1 MTRAKTWAL
10 VSNGLHAQILRDL
23 EQAAGPAPIVMES
36 QTDSPHLGDM
46 LSDRPGRS
54 FASDGSGRR
63 AALEPGS
70 DPILHDMQ
78 VFAREIV
85 QCLEDHHRNGA
96 LTRLAVFAAP
106 RMLGVLRDQMPEA
119 LGAATILER
128 DLNLI
133 NLPEAEL
140 RATVRRAI
148 GEVPAS

>member
-23 EQAAGPAPIVMES
+23 EKAAGAPPIVMES
-36 QTDSPHLGDM
+36 RADSPHLGDM
-46 LSDRPGRS
+46 LSDKAGRS

-70 DPILHDMQ
+70 DPVLHDMQ
-78 VFAREIV
+78 NFAREIV
-85 QCLEDHHRNGA
+85 DCLEAHHREGA

-106 RMLGVLRDQMPEA
+106 RMLGVLRQQMPEA
-119 LGAATILER
+119 LAAATILER
-128 DLNLI
+128 DVNLI

-140 RATVRRAI
+140 RTTVRRAI
-148 GEVPAS
+148 AEVPVP